1 MPGMDATGRARAA
14 LIALL
19 PLLIACSA
27 ATPTTAPAATATAP
41 ATAHPT
47 TPGAGMLASVERR
60 GGLCPDGACDRTV
73 TLDRDGRIRVSGQ
86 PPEDLGVV
94 PEAHLRALGAAIA
107 ATDFAA
113 LRRPAFSGVCPT
125 AYDGQELVFTF
136 ATEHGAER
144 LASCETALDLTA
156 PLFRA
161 LDAAL
166 GEASPIGVGQ

>member
-1 MPGMDATGRARAA
+1 
-14 LIALL
+14 
-19 PLLIACSA
+19 
-27 ATPTTAPAATATAP
+27 
-41 ATAHPT
+41 
-47 TPGAGMLASVERR
+47 MLASVERR

-73 TLDRDGRIRVSGQ
+73 TLGRDGRIRVSGQ

-113 LRRPAFSGVCPT
+113 LRRPAFSGICPT

-136 ATEHGAER
+136 VTEHGAEH
-144 LASCETALDLTA
+144 LASCETALDLGA

-166 GEASPIGVGQ
+166 GEASPIRVGQ